1 MKKEFTIGVS
11 AIVAV
16 LILVFGINYLKGINM
31 FQPSNHYD
39 VVYTDVAG
47 LAQSAPVSL
56 NGYKVGIV
64 RELRYEYNNPGHI
77 RVSLDLDDELK
88 LAAGTVAE
96 IVTDMLGTTTINL
109 HIPAGNKYLEPGAE
123 LTPAISQGLVQ
134 NLQSE
139 MLPQVVNLLPKVDSI
154 MISVNKVVSNPALIK
169 TVESLDRIAANI
181 ESSTRNIK
189 SFSSTLPYIANDARA
204 TMTNFNTISTDM
216 KQITAELK
224 DLPVDTTMQNVLRA
238 TEELKVLLAQLNN
251 PNSTLGALTHDR
263 SLYNNLNSS
272 AASLDSLLRDIK
284 KNPKRYVTIKIF

>member
-1 MKKEFTIGVS
+1 MRKEFTIGVS
-11 AIVAV
+11 VIVAV

-39 VVYTDVAG
+39 VVYTEVAG
-47 LAQSAPVSL
+47 LAQSAPVNL

-64 RELRYEYNNPGHI
+64 RELRYEYDNPGHI
-77 RVSLDLDDELK
+77 RVSLDLDDNLK
-88 LAAGTVAE
+88 LTEGTVAE

-109 HIPAGNKYLEPGAE
+109 HIPAGNKYIKPGAE
-123 LTPAISQGLVQ
+123 LIPAISQGLVQ

-139 MLPQVVNLLPKVDSI
+139 MLPQVVNILPKVDSI
-154 MISVNKVVSNPALIK
+154 LISVNKVVSNPALVK

-189 SFSSTLPYIANDARA
+189 SFSSTLPSIANNAQV
-204 TMTNFNTISTDM
+204 TMGNFNSISTDM

-224 DLPVDTTMQNVLRA
+224 ELPVDTTMQNVLRA
-238 TEELKVLLAQLNN
+238 TEELKMLLVQLNN

-263 SLYNNLNSS
+263 SLYNNLNNS